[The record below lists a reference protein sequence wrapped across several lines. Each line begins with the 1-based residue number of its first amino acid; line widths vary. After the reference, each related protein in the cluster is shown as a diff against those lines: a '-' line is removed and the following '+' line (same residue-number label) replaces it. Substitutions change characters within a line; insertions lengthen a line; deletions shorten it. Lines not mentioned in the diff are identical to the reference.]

1 MFLHPFARAIPYIH
15 TYSTHSLGVHLF
27 FITTY
32 NYLDHIPGRVG
43 IGYHFGKT
51 TGIVHLISSRYRP
64 HSAGA
69 NGGGGGGGW
78 STREFRASE
87 VDNSHIGSCF
97 PHGLCS
103 SIFRS
108 FEGAGKIHIRH
119 NRATGR
125 RASTPHPS
133 LSSDIHVGFRL
144 PDDSLGGGLT

>member
-43 IGYHFGKT
+43 IGYHFSKT

-69 NGGGGGGGW
+69 NGGGGGGVGAHENSARARW
-78 STREFRASE
+78 TIPTLALVFRTACAPRFSDRLRGRGKFTSDTIERPADGRQRPIHLYRPTSTS
-87 VDNSHIGSCF
+87 GSGCQMT
-97 PHGLCS
+97 LS
-103 SIFRS
+103 A
-108 FEGAGKIHIRH
+108 EG
-119 NRATGR
+119 
-125 RASTPHPS
+125 
-133 LSSDIHVGFRL
+133 
-144 PDDSLGGGLT
+144 